1 MYKKQISV
9 ECLCSDPSM
18 QCKYRNE
25 KKSVLIIGACTDS
38 PVLAVI
44 CGTDD
49 ETIEDASGLY
59 ILVEFRTDESM
70 TYKGFEMAVYIGNA

>member
-1 MYKKQISV
+1 MLPRDNTQNL
-9 ECLCSDPSM
+9 LCNVNTEM
-18 QCKYRNE
+18 K

-38 PVLAVI
+38 PVLAVL